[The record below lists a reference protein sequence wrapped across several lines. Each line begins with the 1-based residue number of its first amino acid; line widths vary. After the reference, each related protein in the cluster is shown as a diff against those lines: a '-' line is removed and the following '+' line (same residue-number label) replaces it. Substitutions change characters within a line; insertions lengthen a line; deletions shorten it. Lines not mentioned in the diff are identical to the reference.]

1 MFEIALNLS
10 TRSLVAAIVLSAIPL
25 ARLQSRSNPSLEGRR
40 RWRAVSQRTLNA
52 LQGGLLAVLLATS
65 TAAFAD
71 EPASAYVA
79 KGPHPVAVLRQEWL
93 DHARNRRVPVKIYYP
108 ADATAPSPVVIFS
121 HGLGNSREGYEYLG
135 QHWAS
140 HGFVSVHPEHVGA
153 AHDIEKKGLIALYH
167 AGNDRTYWR
176 TFPEDI
182 RFVIDHLP
190 QSSIGNRVD
199 MRRVAVA
206 GHSLGAYAT
215 FAEAGLVVPNEPSFR
230 DARVIAGI
238 PISMSEQF
246 PRAAYHDINI
256 PLLHITG
263 TRDSSIVYK
272 TFPHD
277 RRVPFE
283 SIGGRDQYLLTIA
296 GANHSTYSDDEDAHN
311 RRAHDL
317 IRASTT
323 AFLDAYLDGDAAAK
337 AWLAAGGLQRF
348 ASEDAALEMRGV
360 PGAAVR
366 IGRIDVHTT
375 PLFSEAE
382 ESQGRFYEIAD
393 ALHTPTHAALVRKFL
408 LFHEGDLFDSKR
420 IAESEKNLR
429 QLDFIKTATITPG
442 AEHDGVVDIGVDTQD
457 EWTTDPNV
465 DFGHDGG
472 VGTWSLNVTQKDL
485 HGTGAEIA
493 VTAAR
498 DPERTSRSLELIHP
512 AFLRAYTNLD
522 VLLMKASDGGE
533 VRLDVG
539 QPFFSTTTPWSYDLT
554 FDHGARSQRLFEGGV
569 EISRFHQNYRDLR
582 AMFGT
587 AISISDT
594 HAHRLLFGTELQ
606 DSEFS
611 VLEGATRPEDRHFR
625 WALAGYEVAAQDL
638 VKLDY
643 VDHDSR
649 FDDFELGPRAR
660 VTLGIS
666 PHGVTDRVTEEVI
679 AQASTGFR
687 LGDHALL
694 LPRLSYSTRHAGSAE
709 NEIASAEARLLWR
722 PATSVIQTFV
732 TRLRVDEGHNL
743 DRDVQFFADGLR
755 GLRGYPAYALEGDRA
770 VVFNAEHRVFLGR
783 ELLQLFA
790 PAAAV
795 FFDSGS
801 AVSQGQQLRIHDFK
815 SDFGVGLRVAIARA
829 ESTVLRL
836 DIAYALNQSPTG
848 KRGFVISFGTTQA
861 F

>member
-1 MFEIALNLS
+1 MFEMALNLS
-10 TRSLVAAIVLSAIPL
+10 TRSLVAASVLRATPL
-25 ARLQSRSNPSLEGRR
+25 PKAQRRSTPLLEGRCHR
-40 RWRAVSQRTLNA
+40 PAVGQRLLNS
-52 LQGGLLAVLLATS
+52 LLGGLLVALFANS
-65 TAAFAD
+65 TTIFAD
-71 EPASAYVA
+71 ESVSAYVA
-79 KGPHPVAVLRQEWL
+79 KGPHPVAVLREEWQ
-93 DHARNRRVPVKIYYP
+93 DATRNRRVPVKIYYP
-108 ADATAPSPVVIFS
+108 ADANAPSPVVIFS

-135 QHWAS
+135 QQWAS

-153 AHDIEKKGLIALYH
+153 AHDIEKKGLIALYR
-167 AGNDRTYWR
+167 AGNDRSYWR

-190 QSSIGNRVD
+190 QSSIGKRVD

-215 FAEAGLVVPNEPSFR
+215 LAEAGLLVPNELSFR

-238 PISMSEQF
+238 PISMSEPF
-246 PRAAYHDINI
+246 PRAAYRNINI

-263 TRDSSIVYK
+263 THDASIVYK
-272 TFPHD
+272 TLPHD

-323 AFLDAYLDGDAAAK
+323 AFLDAFLNGDAAAR
-337 AWLAAGGLQRF
+337 AWIATGGLQRF
-348 ASEDAALEMRGV
+348 ASEDATVEMRGV

-366 IGRIDVHTT
+366 VGRIDVRST
-375 PLFSEAE
+375 PLFSATE
-382 ESQGRFYEIAD
+382 ESHGRFYQVAD
-393 ALHTPTHAALVRKFL
+393 ALHTPTRVGLVRKFL
-408 LFHEGDLFDSKR
+408 LFHEGEVYDPKR

-465 DFGHDGG
+465 DFGHTGG

-485 HGTGAEIA
+485 RGTGAEIA

-554 FDHGARSQRLFEGGV
+554 FDHGGRSQRLFEGGV
-569 EISRFHQNYRDLR
+569 EISLFHQNYRDLR

-587 AISISDT
+587 ALAISDT
-594 HAHRLLFGTELQ
+594 RAHRLLFGTELQ

-611 VLEGATRPEDRHFR
+611 ILEGMDRPENRHFR

-649 FDDFELGPRAR
+649 FDDFELGPHAR
-660 VTLGIS
+660 VMLGIS
-666 PHGVTDRVTEEVI
+666 PHGVTDRVTEEFI

-694 LPRLSYSTRHAGSAE
+694 LPRLSYSTRYAGSVE

-722 PATSVIQTFV
+722 LATSVIQTFV
-732 TRLRVDEGHNL
+732 TRLRVDDGHNL

-770 VVFNAEHRVFLGR
+770 VMFNAEHRVFLGR

-801 AVSQGQQLRIHDFK
+801 AVTQGQQLRIRDFK

-836 DIAYALNQSPTG
+836 DIAYALNQTPTG